1 MTRVASFHL
10 PSHWSLL
17 CFGPRG
23 RGNSL
28 HSRVMVLSEAN
39 SQAKE
44 DVGIGWREPGQKGF
58 VHLTRLKGAG
68 KESTHS
74 ADPQERG
81 AIGATPVF
89 WVSPGL

>member
-1 MTRVASFHL
+1 
-10 PSHWSLL
+10 
-17 CFGPRG
+17 
-23 RGNSL
+23 
-28 HSRVMVLSEAN
+28 MVLSEAN